1 MFGLWYEMF
10 VTITIF
16 PEISCAN
23 KQILKSGLSISFLL
37 PSEFPVH
44 FPPVSSHSVVVFS
57 WKPALSVH
65 QNLKQVNVKF
75 MSIENYKSEKNQ
87 DTTEKLEYSTT
98 HTSTL
103 L

>member
-1 MFGLWYEMF
+1 MVYSQNPKLTSWD
-10 VTITIF
+10 T
-16 PEISCAN
+16 AN
-23 KQILKSGLSISFLL
+23 KPIFKSGLSISFLI

-44 FPPVSSHSVVVFS
+44 FPLVSFHSVIVFS

-65 QNLKQVNVKF
+65 RNLNQVNVKF
-75 MSIENYKSEKNQ
+75 MSIEKNKSEKKNKKPRHYWE
-87 DTTEKLEYSTT
+87 TTVVYSTT